1 MSGKDAELY
10 KEVFDYIEEKVFA
23 LNPASFMTD
32 FEGGM
37 RKAIVEKW
45 KNAKLHGCWYHYCA
59 AVRRRIGSLYLFRL
73 LAENDDAMEIYR
85 QLLSLPLLPAEM
97 IEEGYV
103 SIKRLAREKRLFK
116 EFRDFFTYFEG
127 FWMQLVCPFHLHL
140 FCFRNASMIVLISFI
155 IQIHVYHSP
164 FLSI

>member
-32 FEGGM
+32 FEAGM

-59 AVRRRIGSLYLFRL
+59 AVRRRIGSLHLFRL

-97 IEEGYV
+97 IEEGYI
-103 SIKRLAREKRLFK
+103 SIKKLAREKRLFK

-127 FWMQLVCPFHLHL
+127 FWMQLVCPPPKFFYDRHNFIHNSNTCLPFSL
-140 FCFRNASMIVLISFI
+140 FINLE
-155 IQIHVYHSP
+155 HT
-164 FLSI
+164 